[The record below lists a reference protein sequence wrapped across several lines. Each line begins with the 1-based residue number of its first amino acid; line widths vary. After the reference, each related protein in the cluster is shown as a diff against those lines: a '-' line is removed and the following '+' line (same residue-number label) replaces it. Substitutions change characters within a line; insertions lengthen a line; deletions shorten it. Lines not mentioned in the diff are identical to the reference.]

1 MSKLNKLANKQTVE
15 KTIEALKQNN
25 ISSFFVE
32 NGKEAKRKVLELIP
46 NKAEVLTMTSV
57 TLDTIGLAK
66 EINNSED
73 FVSVRNKLTS
83 LDRNTQGLEM
93 QKMGSAPE
101 WSVGSVHAI
110 TEEGHVVIASNTGS
124 QLPGYSYGS
133 QHVIW
138 IVGVQKIVKD
148 LDEAMK
154 RVHQYVL
161 PLESERAKKAYGVP
175 GSRVSKMLIVN
186 YEVNPSRSTVIFVN
200 EELGF

>member
-1 MSKLNKLANKQTVE
+1 VSKLNKLANKQTVE